1 MTLTEIQALAV
12 AGESETLELKAST
25 GQRVA
30 GAMAVCAMLNH
41 RGGTVLFGVEP
52 NRQVRGQLVS
62 DRTMEQLSSALSE
75 IDPPAFPSIEQV
87 PVRGE
92 LRVVVVTVSPGQHQP
107 YSHRGR
113 ALRRVGNT
121 NRAMSRDEYHR
132 VLLERL
138 HGQYRWENDPVR
150 DWTVD
155 DLDAS
160 EITRTIDE
168 AIRRRRAEDPGT
180 RGPTELL
187 RGLGLTRGDRLLR
200 AAVVLFG
207 RSERVGAEYPQCMLR
222 VARFRGTARTDE
234 FLDNRQFHGNAFT
247 LLGSAE
253 RFFRENLPIAGRIEP
268 DRFERVDDPLYPPPA
283 LREALANAICH
294 RDYSI
299 GGGSVAAAIYDDRLE
314 VTSSGPLHFG
324 LTPEA
329 LFQPHE
335 SLPWNPLMARV
346 FYLRGIIEQWGRGT
360 IKMRE
365 LTTGAGLPPPEI
377 EDAGGCVTVRFRP
390 GTYVPRRVERE
401 ISDRQRAIL
410 SLLAGTRDGY
420 ALREIV
426 PRLNNSATSRQVRED
441 LWMLRTLG
449 LAECRGR
456 GRGARWNRR

>member
-1 MTLTEIQALAV
+1 MTLAEIEALATG
-12 AGESETLELKAST
+12 GESETLELKAST
-25 GQRVA
+25 GERVA

-41 RGGTVLFGVEP
+41 RGGTVLFGVQP
-52 NRQVRGQLVS
+52 DRQVSGQPVGNRTIERLVA
-62 DRTMEQLSSALSE
+62 ALSE
-75 IDPPAFPSIEQV
+75 IDPPAFPSIDQV
-87 PVRGE
+87 PVRDD
-92 LRVVVVTVSPGQHQP
+92 LMVVVVTVSVGQHQP
-107 YSHRGR
+107 YTHRGR
-113 ALRRVGNT
+113 ALRRVGDT
-121 NRAMSRDEYHR
+121 NRSMPRDEFNR

-138 HGQYRWENDPVR
+138 HGQYRWENESVP
-150 DWTVD
+150 DWSVG

-168 AIRRRRAEDPGT
+168 AIRRRRAEEPGT
-180 RGPTELL
+180 RDPTELL
-187 RGLGLTRGDRLLR
+187 RGFGLIHGDRLLR

-222 VARFRGTARTDE
+222 IARFDGTARTDE
-234 FLDNRQFHGNAFT
+234 FLDNRQVYGNAFT
-247 LLGSAE
+247 LLSSAE

-268 DRFERVDDPLYPPPA
+268 DRFERVDEPLYPPPA

-329 LFQPHE
+329 LFEPHE
-335 SLPWNPLMARV
+335 SLLWNPLIARV

-365 LTTGAGLPPPEI
+365 LTTTAGLPAPEI

-390 GTYVPRRVERE
+390 GTYVPSRVERE
-401 ISDRQRAIL
+401 VTDRQQAIL
-410 SLLAGTRDGY
+410 AVLAGVRDGL
-420 ALREIV
+420 ALREITSQ
-426 PRLNNSATSRQVRED
+426 LDNSLTQRQVQDD
-441 LWMLRTLG
+441 LRILRTLG
-449 LAECRGR
+449 LAISTGH
-456 GRGARWNRR
+456 GRGARWKRE

>member
-207 RSERVGAEYPQCMLR
+207 RSERAGAEYPQCMLR